1 MGSSSRRT
9 DGACGARSLCLR
21 ERRTTKAA
29 GAIVR
34 DGVFVEVLA
43 CACVRASEPVRASVC
58 WGPGV
63 A

>member
-1 MGSSSRRT
+1 MGRVEP
-9 DGACGARSLCLR
+9 GACVCVRGGRPRLRVLLFVTASLWN
-21 ERRTTKAA
+21 
-29 GAIVR
+29 
-34 DGVFVEVLA
+34 VLA